1 MGCARARYRPS
12 LRPLR
17 HRSAQSHPSNNFRSL
32 HQPPSTYEKMSF
44 LFKSKQRTPN
54 PNALPNASRDVR
66 SSDGTPNSSSSQIP
80 TLNGMVNGATAKPS
94 SSSPTPGTSVNNS
107 LSSLQGNEQ
116 QQPTSRPGTSN
127 NTRPSTDEKPH
138 AAYMNDRGTQSPAPP
153 SPEQKSIRSGMS
165 DQVRLV
171 VTMRERCVSM
181 GLIDKCFS
189 LVQGWL
195 RSHALRTLLHTHGR
209 CAH

>member
-1 MGCARARYRPS
+1 
-12 LRPLR
+12 
-17 HRSAQSHPSNNFRSL
+17 
-32 HQPPSTYEKMSF
+32 
-44 LFKSKQRTPN
+44 
-54 PNALPNASRDVR
+54 
-66 SSDGTPNSSSSQIP
+66 
-80 TLNGMVNGATAKPS
+80 
-94 SSSPTPGTSVNNS
+94 VNNS
-107 LSSLQGNEQ
+107 LSSLQGNEQQ

-138 AAYMNDRGTQSPAPP
+138 AAYMHDRSTQSPAPP

-171 VTMRERCVSM
+171 VTMQELCVSM
-181 GLIDKCFS
+181 GLMNQCFS

-195 RSHALRTLLHTHGR
+195 RNHAQARARIPHHIHGR